1 METSSSGSE
10 ARRTSLNPQL
20 LPTPNTLFS
29 LGRRKS
35 PSINR
40 TLRPISA
47 TAMLRLQATVVL
59 PSPGHGLV
67 ITMTCGPF
75 PSSVGN
81 RIEVS
86 VVRAHSATIDG
97 LRFQVASSGPSDFQA
112 RRVGVGLLGCNPLE
126 ICRGTAVSSSGITP
140 NSGKS
145 RKTCASPGALI
156 LRLTRSRTKTK
167 PKPKSAPPHKP
178 IAEFIGKLVL

>member
-1 METSSSGSE
+1 MGMSSSGSE
-10 ARRTSLNPQL
+10 ARRTSLKPQL
-20 LPTPNTLFS
+20 LPTPNTLFN

-67 ITMTCGPF
+67 ITITCGPF
-75 PSSVGN
+75 PSSVGS

-97 LRFQVASSGPSDFQA
+97 LRFQVASSGPFDFHVGRDGA
-112 RRVGVGLLGCNPLE
+112 GRRGFKPLE
-126 ICRGTAVSSSGITP
+126 I
-140 NSGKS
+140 
-145 RKTCASPGALI
+145 
-156 LRLTRSRTKTK
+156 
-167 PKPKSAPPHKP
+167 
-178 IAEFIGKLVL
+178 